1 MNRVRTDT
9 TALEGKFP
17 MIAANET
24 FDGTWPYP
32 ARFDEAAGFR
42 QHYVDVGPER
52 PDQTIVM
59 LHGEPTWGYEWRH
72 LIGPLSRHHRVIVPD
87 HMGFGKSETPEN
99 RTYDAS
105 EHILN
110 LQSLLVDTLDLTDI
124 TLVVRDWG
132 GPIGTAFALHNP
144 GRISRIF
151 AVNTVLPLAEG
162 IGDLMEANVAESR
175 WFQWARSALADGSFE
190 QILGQASH
198 TIAQLMIVLQHV
210 ARPEIATPTWIRAYS
225 SPFPTPAQ
233 CRGVIAFPRQV
244 LEGPLG
250 PQPGPPPMEAVAAV
264 RGLPAMLAVG
274 MRDTALLPN
283 YVIQAFRLSYPDAP
297 VVEIPGAGHFPTE
310 DTPETLLALLELFL
324 QTSART

>member
-1 MNRVRTDT
+1 V
-9 TALEGKFP
+9 
-17 MIAANET
+17 IAADET

-32 ARFDEAAGFR
+32 ARFNEAAGFR
-42 QHYVDVGPER
+42 QHYVDEGPER

-72 LIGPLSRHHRVIVPD
+72 LIGPLSRHHRVVVPD
-87 HMGFGKSETPEN
+87 HMGFGKSETPQD

-105 EHILN
+105 EHIQN
-110 LQSLLVDTLDLTDI
+110 LESLLVDTLGLTNI

-132 GPIGTAFALHNP
+132 GPIGIGFALRNP

-151 AVNTVLPLAEG
+151 AVDTVLPVAGSNDELMGIAE
-162 IGDLMEANVAESR
+162 LMMANAAESR
-175 WFQWARSALADGSFE
+175 WFQWAQSALADGSFE
-190 QILGQASH
+190 QILGHARH
-198 TIAQLMIVLQHV
+198 TIAQLMIDLQHV

-225 SPFPTPAQ
+225 SPFPTPAE

-244 LEGPLG
+244 LQGPEG
-250 PQPGPPPMEAVAAV
+250 PQPDAPPMEAVTVV

-274 MRDTALLPN
+274 MRDTALLAK
-283 YVIQAFRLSYPDAP
+283 YVIPAFKLSYPDAP

-310 DTPETLLALLELFL
+310 DAPETLLALLELFL
-324 QTSART
+324 QTSARI